1 MDAFR
6 FPENFSLGVA
16 SAATQV
22 DGDCKN
28 SNWYDWYQKGHIKD
42 GFDPD
47 VATMHRKFLREDTG
61 LMASLGIGHYR
72 FGLEWARIEP
82 REGVFSDEEFD
93 KIREEILLLREKGIS
108 VLVTIHHFS
117 NPIWFEE
124 KGGFLCPESLQIFLR
139 LTEKVVEKLG
149 DLISEYITINEPNVY
164 AVSGY
169 MGGDFP
175 PGENNLAKTLKVI
188 KNMGVCHR
196 RAYERIHA
204 LRKKMG
210 YTDTKVGFAHHMRA
224 FAPYHA
230 KNPWYRLCS
239 DASEYLFQGQISKS
253 YLLGAAGDKG
263 RYADFLGL
271 NYYSRTASKGFA
283 DSTFPG
289 VPVNDLGWESY
300 PQGIVDCCRKLH
312 AILPDLPIY
321 ITENGTADNSDA
333 FRTRFL
339 YEHVKAL
346 CESGL
351 PVTRYYHWCFVD
363 NFEWL
368 EGFTARFGI
377 VELNTETME
386 RTVKKSGRFYQKMIE
401 NRGVTAEMAA
411 AAMEEAYPIGAN
423 H

>member
-47 VATMHRKFLREDTG
+47 VATMHRKFLREDTE
-61 LMASLGIGHYR
+61 LVASLGIGHYR

-124 KGGFLCPESLQIFLR
+124 KGGFLCPESFQIFLR

-175 PGENNLAKTLKVI
+175 PGENNLVKTLKVI

-239 DASEYLFQGQISKS
+239 NASEYLFQGQISES

-289 VPVNDLGWESY
+289 VPVNDLGWEIY
-300 PQGIVDCCRKLH
+300 PQGIVDCCRQLH
-312 AILPDLPIY
+312 AILPELPIY

-386 RTVKKSGRFYQKMIE
+386 RTVKKSGRFYQRMIE
-401 NRGVTAEMAA
+401 NRGVTAEMAT

>member
-28 SNWYDWYQKGHIKD
+28 SNWYDWYKKGHIKD

-47 VATMHRKFLREDTG
+47 VATMHRKYMREDTE
-61 LMASLGIGHYR
+61 LMASMGIRHYR
-72 FGLEWARIEP
+72 FGIEWARIEP
-82 REGVFSDEEFD
+82 SEGVFSDEEFE
-93 KIREEILLLREKGIS
+93 KIREEVLMLKENGIS
-108 VLVTIHHFS
+108 VLLTIHHFS

-124 KGGFLCPESLQIFLR
+124 KGGFLSPDYLEIFLR

-149 DLISEYITINEPNVY
+149 DIVSEYVTINEPNVY

-175 PGENNLAKTLKVI
+175 PGENSMSKTLKII

-196 RAYERIHA
+196 RAYEKIHE
-204 LRKKMG
+204 LREKMG
-210 YTDTKVGFAHHMRA
+210 YTDTKVGIAHHMRA
-224 FAPYHA
+224 FAPYNS
-230 KNPWYRLCS
+230 KNPWHRFCTNI
-239 DASEYLFQGQISKS
+239 SEHLFQGKLSKT
-253 YLLGAAGDKG
+253 YLLGTASDKG

-271 NYYSRTASKGFA
+271 NYYSRTASKGFE
-283 DSTFPG
+283 DNTFPG
-289 VPVNDLGWESY
+289 VPVNDLGWEIY
-300 PQGIVDCCRKLH
+300 PEGIVKCCAQLNKLM
-312 AILPDLPIY
+312 PDLPIY
-321 ITENGTADNSDA
+321 ITENGTADNTDA
-333 FRTRFL
+333 FRTRFI
-339 YEHVKAL
+339 YDHVKAL
-346 CESGL
+346 CKSGL

-368 EGFTARFGI
+368 DGFSARFGI

-386 RTVKKSGRFYQKMIE
+386 RKVKRSGEFYKQMIE
-401 NRGVTAEMAA
+401 NKGVTEQMACEA
-411 AAMEEAYPIGAN
+411 AKEEYRIG
-423 H
+423 

>member
-1 MDAFR
+1 M
-6 FPENFSLGVA
+6 
-16 SAATQV
+16 
-22 DGDCKN
+22 
-28 SNWYDWYQKGHIKD
+28 
-42 GFDPD
+42 
-47 VATMHRKFLREDTG
+47 
-61 LMASLGIGHYR
+61 
-72 FGLEWARIEP
+72 EP

-108 VLVTIHHFS
+108 PLVTIHHFS
-117 NPIWFEE
+117 NPLWFEE
-124 KGGFLCPESLQIFLR
+124 KGGFLCSDSLKIFLR

-149 DLISEYITINEPNVY
+149 NLVSEYVTINEPNVY

-169 MGGDFP
+169 LGGDFP
-175 PGENNLAKTLKVI
+175 PGENNLFKTLKVI
-188 KNMGVCHR
+188 KNMGICHR
-196 RAYERIHA
+196 RAYEKIHA
-204 LRKKMG
+204 LRKKMS
-210 YTDTKVGFAHHMRA
+210 YTDTKVGFAHHMRS

-230 KNPWYRLCS
+230 KNPWHRLC
-239 DASEYLFQGQISKS
+239 AKTSEYLFQGQISKS
-253 YLLGAAGDKG
+253 YLLGTAGDQG

-283 DSTFPG
+283 DNTFPR
-289 VPVNDLGWESY
+289 VPVNDLGWEVY
-300 PQGIVDCCRKLH
+300 PQGIVECCEQLSK
-312 AILPDLPIY
+312 ITPGLPIY
-321 ITENGTADNSDA
+321 ITENGTADNTDT
-333 FRTRFL
+333 FRTRFI

-377 VELNTETME
+377 VDFNTETME
-386 RTVKKSGRFYQKMIE
+386 RTVKKSGEFYQKMIE

-411 AAMEEAYPIGAN
+411 AAMEEVYPIAPY

>member
-6 FPENFSLGVA
+6 FPESFSLGVA

-47 VATMHRKFLREDTG
+47 VATMHRKFLREDTE
-61 LMASLGIGHYR
+61 LMASMGIGHYR

-93 KIREEILLLREKGIS
+93 KIRGEILLLRGKGIS
-108 VLVTIHHFS
+108 VLITIHHFS
-117 NPIWFEE
+117 NPLWFEE
-124 KGGFLCPESLQIFLR
+124 KGGFLSPDSLQIFLR
-139 LTEKVVEKLG
+139 LTEQVVEKLG
-149 DLISEYITINEPNVY
+149 DLVSEYITINEPNVY

-169 MGGDFP
+169 LGGDFP
-175 PGENNLAKTLKVI
+175 PGENKLLKTLKVI

-204 LRKKMG
+204 LREKMG
-210 YTDTKVGFAHHMRA
+210 YTDTRVGFAHHMRA
-224 FAPYHA
+224 FAPYHPQ
-230 KNPWYRLCS
+230 NPWYRLCAN
-239 DASEYLFQGQISKS
+239 ASEYLFQGQISKS
-253 YLLGAAGDKG
+253 YLLGPAGDKG

-283 DSTFPG
+283 DGTFPG
-289 VPVNDLGWESY
+289 VPVNDLGWEIY

-312 AILPDLPIY
+312 AILPELPIY

-339 YEHVKAL
+339 YEHIKVL

-377 VELNTETME
+377 VALNTETME
-386 RTVKKSGRFYQKMIE
+386 RTVKGSGRFYQRMIE

-411 AAMEEAYPIGAN
+411 AAMEEAYPIGAY